1 MTFAGTAD
9 PEVASLEGPRVLV
22 LRLQGRQE
30 GVQVGSQGH
39 LYGPLPHHYPN
50 QFVKPSPLPSKP
62 VCQLWA
68 PQAGRRESPTNLSAT
83 GFYRMQSKTVGK
95 IKEGDS
101 GNRDV
106 VRASTQ
112 RQSPR
117 RVKAELSCQQ
127 EPAPRSTA
135 TRCCATPS
143 PVSTCHSEEGDSVV
157 SAHSC

>member
-1 MTFAGTAD
+1 MTFAGTAN

-68 PQAGRRESPTNLSAT
+68 PHAGRRESPTNLSAT
-83 GFYRMQSKTVGK
+83 GFYRMQLKAVGK

-106 VRASTQ
+106 GRASTQ
-112 RQSPR
+112 RQSPS

-135 TRCCATPS
+135 APCC
-143 PVSTCHSEEGDSVV
+143 CHPLPCIDLPFRGG
-157 SAHSC
+157 

>member
-1 MTFAGTAD
+1 MTFAGTAN
-9 PEVASLEGPRVLV
+9 PEVASLEGPRVFV

-68 PQAGRRESPTNLSAT
+68 PHAGRRESPTNLSAT
-83 GFYRMQSKTVGK
+83 GFYRMQRQWGRSKKGTVATGTWA
-95 IKEGDS
+95 GHPLR
-101 GNRDV
+101 G
-106 VRASTQ
+106 RAQ
-112 RQSPR
+112 
-117 RVKAELSCQQ
+117 AESRLSCPASKSQL
-127 EPAPRSTA
+127 PAPLPLPVA
-135 TRCCATPS
+135 ATPS

-157 SAHSC
+157 SVHPC